1 MVYIDE
7 IESINFIDKHG
18 NIIPRNNSK
27 ITMLYEYNGSL
38 LTKKEY
44 DLRISLGDKY
54 DKLVKFEEHQR
65 KGK

>member
-54 DKLVKFEEHQR
+54 DKLVKFEEHRR

>member
-18 NIIPRNNSK
+18 NIIPGNNSK
-27 ITMLYEYNGSL
+27 VTMLYEYNGSL